1 MVALQETVF
10 RGESVFIYSRKLKGI
25 FEGVVKDIS
34 SILLVTDSFKSYTG
48 SVPKVGGVG
57 DKVRKRDILLMEF

>member
-1 MVALQETVF
+1 M
-10 RGESVFIYSRKLKGI
+10 FIYSRKLKGI

-48 SVPKVGGVG
+48 RVPKVGGVG
-57 DKVRKRDILLMEF
+57 DKARKRDILLMEF